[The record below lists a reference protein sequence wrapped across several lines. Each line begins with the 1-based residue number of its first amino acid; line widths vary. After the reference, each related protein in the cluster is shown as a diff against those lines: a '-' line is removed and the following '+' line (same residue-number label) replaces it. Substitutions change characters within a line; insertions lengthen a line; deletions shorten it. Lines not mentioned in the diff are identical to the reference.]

1 MHNEAQRPEITTIV
15 RAIAKE
21 TVTAVRGIIA
31 FNKKHRITSK
41 TRAAAS
47 NAVGKV
53 RIHPLARVFQSFNR
67 PPLSSQAVAF
77 EREHRVREKM
87 STAAR
92 GAYDQVRSVNEKHRL
107 VARTRE
113 AAAGAFAKAGQINE
127 RYQVSPPSPFV
138 LS

>member
-92 GAYDQVRSVNEKHRL
+92 GAYDQVACILALATVRFGHPHTHTYIHNTLRRIRRRCCK
-107 VARTRE
+107 VAMR
-113 AAAGAFAKAGQINE
+113 
-127 RYQVSPPSPFV
+127 
-138 LS
+138 